1 MGAHGGVGDCLRM
14 GFLSLPI
21 EKWGFCLHT
30 AVLSLGCTHTLIGEM
45 TEDPIVDHMDY
56 AGLTQAALRSVIRQ
70 AVLRATT
77 PEGLPGEHHFYIT
90 FLTHAPGV
98 SIPEDLMQRYPHD
111 MTIVLQH
118 QFRDLRVTDDIMR
131 VTLSFGGIPRILTV
145 PFKAITRFQDPYA
158 QFALQFESDSDFD
171 YDEVEEEAEAEAGTS
186 SGSEDDKVAEPSPA
200 EVSDEPKV
208 VSLDQFRKK

>member
-1 MGAHGGVGDCLRM
+1 
-14 GFLSLPI
+14 
-21 EKWGFCLHT
+21 
-30 AVLSLGCTHTLIGEM
+30 M

-98 SIPEDLMQRYPHD
+98 SIPDDLMQRYPHD

-131 VTLSFGGIPRILTV
+131 VTLSFGGIPRILTI

-158 QFALQFESDSDFD
+158 QFALQFESDSDYD
-171 YDEVEEEAEAEAGTS
+171 YDGDEDTDSEADAASSVEEDTAAEAA
-186 SGSEDDKVAEPSPA
+186 PSPA
-200 EVSDEPKV
+200 DVSDEPKV